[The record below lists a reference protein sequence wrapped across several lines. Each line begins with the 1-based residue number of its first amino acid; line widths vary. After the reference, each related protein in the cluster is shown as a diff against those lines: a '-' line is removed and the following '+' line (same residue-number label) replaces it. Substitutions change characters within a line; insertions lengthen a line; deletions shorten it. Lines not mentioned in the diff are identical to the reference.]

1 MHWLVVGQHDT
12 RLVDELLEG
21 NVVQTDYVACWHRQ
35 TAQEPQPLTLLL
47 DDKVPSAVL
56 GRLLAFGSDLQIE
69 VGCCA
74 TQAGDWLDYMLAFD
88 RIYFFGSGSDLVKAR
103 LMDLQHWPNGQPVPV
118 DWKRVEQHKRDPL
131 ACTRI
136 DKHGNV
142 TIEYLICVPRV
153 WSCQEHWR
161 FPRAERERIYWL
173 LLGRSCPQSCLHLL
187 DASLLHR
194 IIEYQ
199 SAHMPC
205 LPNKKA

>member
-56 GRLLAFGSDLQIE
+56 GRLLAFGSDCQIE

-74 TQAGDWLDYMLAFD
+74 TQAGDWLEYMPAFD
-88 RIYFFGSGSDLVKAR
+88 RIYFFGSGSALVMAR
-103 LMDLQHWPNGQPVPV
+103 LMDFRHWTSGQLVQV
-118 DWKRVEQHKRDPL
+118 DWKRVEQHNRDPL
-131 ACTRI
+131 ACTRLAQ
-136 DKHGNV
+136 HGGQV
-142 TIEYLICVPRV
+142 GRWWTIEYLICVPRV

-173 LLGRSCPQSCLHLL
+173 LLGCSCPQSCLRML

-194 IIEYQ
+194 IIEHVMFL
-199 SAHMPC
+199 AR
-205 LPNKKA
+205 